1 MNRVK
6 IRPLRGADVPVW
18 GQLRRLLWPDYL
30 NGEED
35 RDCASI
41 LAAPDRFAAFVS
53 EIEDEVVG
61 FIDVSLRPIVDGCET
76 SPVGYIEGWY
86 VKSEFRR
93 QGVGRQLVHA
103 AEEWARSRGCTE
115 MGSDSLL
122 SNVDGQRAH
131 VQLGYEEVDRVVTF
145 RKALR

>member
-1 MNRVK
+1 M
-6 IRPLRGADVPVW
+6 
-18 GQLRRLLWPDYL
+18 
-30 NGEED
+30 
-35 RDCASI
+35 
-41 LAAPDRFAAFVS
+41 
-53 EIEDEVVG
+53 
-61 FIDVSLRPIVDGCET
+61 
-76 SPVGYIEGWY
+76 GYIEGWY